1 MSPSDYNG
9 GAIWEGTGWKED
21 YDTDRIT
28 KEIGLYISKHW

>member
-9 GAIWEGTGWKED
+9 GAIWEGTSCKED

-28 KEIGLYISKHW
+28 KEIGLC